1 MKFMCSSQELHKMKE
16 YVGSRVRLSA
26 NYISETTE
34 WDYIKY
40 GIGSPINCQASLILI
55 RIELYATRSWNWK
68 SSILFYITFVNINK
82 YPYLMRHCTVN
93 G

>member
-1 MKFMCSSQELHKMKE
+1 MKE

-55 RIELYATRSWNWK
+55 RIELYATRS
-68 SSILFYITFVNINK
+68 
-82 YPYLMRHCTVN
+82 
-93 G
+93 